1 MATLRSLARR
11 WRADTGAELNE
22 FALVFPLLL
31 LVVLGIVDFGLMFQQ
46 YEVLTNAAREG
57 ARVALLPNY
66 SAANAK
72 ARVDQ
77 YIAAGMLS
85 MGGTVTTV
93 VGTPTKVVIGTNCM
107 TTITVNVSYPHQFLF
122 LGGIGNYF
130 SQSFGT
136 KTLNAS
142 STMRME
148 VTAGSCSP

>member
-1 MATLRSLARR
+1 MAALKSLRRR
-11 WRADTGAELNE
+11 WRSDTGAELIE

-31 LVVLGIVDFGLMFQQ
+31 LVVLGIVDFGLVFQQ

-57 ARVALLPNY
+57 ARIAVLPNY
-66 SAANAK
+66 SAADAQ

-85 MGGTVTTV
+85 MGGSVTTV
-93 VGTPTKVVIGTNCM
+93 VGTPTKVTIGTNCM
-107 TTITVNVSYPHQFLF
+107 TTITVTVSYPHQYLF
-122 LGGIGNYF
+122 LGGIASYF
-130 SQSFGT
+130 GASFGT

-148 VTAGSCSP
+148 VTGGSCT